1 MQEDHFSYKNYYQ
14 QGTCIIWSLAVSD
27 LSNVLLVQPF
37 YFGLRVKWLQSDNRP
52 FLYYFEA
59 NAGSLFK
66 CKWHKPFFNDISPH
80 EPRLHPSASPLPRI
94 QKWSLHLKFYSPPF
108 AVSLAYSF
116 LPASK
121 HFVWLFQI
129 ASDASRAL
137 PSWRVVRKSF
147 MMWPR

>member
-59 NAGSLFK
+59 NAGSLSNA
-66 CKWHKPFFNDISPH
+66 NDINRH
-80 EPRLHPSASPLPRI
+80 EPRLHASASPLPRI
-94 QKWSLHLKFYSPPF
+94 RKSSLHLKFYSPRF
-108 AVSLAYSF
+108 ALSLAYSF
-116 LPASK
+116 LSASK
-121 HFVWLFQI
+121 HFV
-129 ASDASRAL
+129 
-137 PSWRVVRKSF
+137 
-147 MMWPR
+147 